1 MDFTGRRQSDN
12 VDDRR
17 KNWRIYEAFRPVE
30 RPGKYVAENQH
41 TSAVDKAP
49 EVSGRSQPM
58 SQDEFDTLMDLES
71 LAQSSG
77 PAKPVRYRGSV
88 IDNLLRK

>member
-17 KNWRIYEAFRPVE
+17 KNWRIYEALRPAGG
-30 RPGKYVAENQH
+30 PGRIVADNQH
-41 TSAVDKAP
+41 TRAVDKAP
-49 EVSGRSQPM
+49 EVSGRRSEM
-58 SQDEFDTLMDLES
+58 TQDEFDFLLDTDS
-71 LAQSSG
+71 LAKSDG
-77 PAKPVRYRGSV
+77 KTVRYKKSV

>member
-17 KNWRIYEAFRPVE
+17 KNWRIYEAFRPL
-30 RPGKYVAENQH
+30 PPQSNIVASNQH
-41 TSAVDKAP
+41 TDAVDRAP
-49 EVSGRSQPM
+49 ELTGRSQPLTQE
-58 SQDEFDTLMDLES
+58 SFDFLLETEP
-71 LAQSSG
+71 LAKADG
-77 PAKPVRYRGSV
+77 KTVRYRGSV

>member
-17 KNWRIYEAFRPVE
+17 KNWRIYEAFRHVE
-30 RPGKYVAENQH
+30 RPGKYVAENRH

-49 EVSGRSQPM
+49 ELSGRRSEMTQE
-58 SQDEFDTLMDLES
+58 DFDHLMEMES
-71 LAQSSG
+71 LAKSDG
-77 PAKPVRYRGSV
+77 KTVRYGGSV

>member
-17 KNWRIYEAFRPVE
+17 KNWRIYEAFRTVE
-30 RPGKYVAENQH
+30 RPGKYVAENDR
-41 TSAVDKAP
+41 TRAVDKSP
-49 EVSGRSQPM
+49 EVSGRTQPM
-58 SQDEFDTLMDLES
+58 SQDEFDLLVEMDS
-71 LAQSSG
+71 LANSDG
-77 PAKPVRYRGSV
+77 KTVRYHGSV